1 MVGVESGELA
11 VRLVEAA
18 EMAKA
23 SQSSVSTGSGSLAGL
38 SDHRKGKDGVKL
50 EKRAKSSGAKK
61 TCVHCGNGGHGSGLQ
76 ERRDAPCPAFSIKC
90 QGCGNMGHFAK
101 HCDKVNA
108 KAKANQR
115 SRSTAKV
122 SAIKDRE
129 EDKKEEEATRSLGS
143 LSQGG
148 PREEGGFFALS
159 GNAHGPGGDSGVVC
173 GRGDDGPCFGM
184 PDPRTV
190 QSVTM
195 TQSTFWR

>member
-76 ERRDAPCPAFSIKC
+76 ERRDAPCPAFSTKC
-90 QGCGNMGHFAK
+90 QGCGNLGHFAR
-101 HCDKVNA
+101 HCDKVTA
-108 KAKANQR
+108 KAKANGQR

-122 SAIKDRE
+122 QAIKDRK
-129 EDKKEEEATRSLGS
+129 EDEKEEEVSGSLGS
-143 LSQGG
+143 LSQSG
-148 PREEGGFFALS
+148 PREGDFFTLS
-159 GNAHGPGGDSGVVC
+159 GNTRGTGGVSGELC
-173 GRGDDGPCFGM
+173 CRGDDGL
-184 PDPRTV
+184 D
-190 QSVTM
+190 
-195 TQSTFWR
+195 